1 MSSETKEKKE
11 KGRSK
16 SPMDL
21 KWNDEELKRYVTS
34 ACQNILPRKVT
45 GLTAQQQRHI
55 TKQIKRARNMLL
67 LK

>member
-1 MSSETKEKKE
+1 
-11 KGRSK
+11 
-16 SPMDL
+16 MDL